1 MDLEISMS
9 RKTDVILTG
18 WGMLNQPDSQNGLIS
33 WGIQVEH
40 HHVNIW
46 IGGLERKTSKT
57 RVGLRELKEAMN
69 YVAGTLN
76 EHTALSK
83 PI

>member
-1 MDLEISMS
+1 MS
-9 RKTDVILTG
+9 GKTDVILTG

-57 RVGLRELKEAMN
+57 RVGLRGAQGSHELCGGHTQRTHSPLETDMT
-69 YVAGTLN
+69 VA
-76 EHTALSK
+76 S
-83 PI
+83 